1 MSTNAAGSPSV
12 PFQEIL
18 QIRKVLD
25 LEGPFTLSPRRSARS
40 ARLRNMP
47 DLGIA
52 RSTRALVS
60 ALLQGLSHK
69 LTMDELKKNKLKRMD
84 EHP

>member
-1 MSTNAAGSPSV
+1 
-12 PFQEIL
+12 
-18 QIRKVLD
+18 
-25 LEGPFTLSPRRSARS
+25 
-40 ARLRNMP
+40 MP
-47 DLGIA
+47 DLSIA